1 MTDGERLAVV
11 ETQIN
16 ILTGKINSVENS
28 IQSLHGK
35 IDTFTKIITE
45 NYVAIS
51 TFDEWKKNRWLER
64 ILTILITAVL
74 MGLVGFF
81 LREYKF

>member
-1 MTDGERLAVV
+1 MTDGERLAIV

-16 ILTGKINSVENS
+16 TLTGKINSVENS

-35 IDTFTKIITE
+35 VDTFTKIITE

-51 TFDEWKKNRWLER
+51 TFNEWKRNRWLER
-64 ILTILITAVL
+64 ILTILVTAVI
-74 MGLVGFF
+74 MALVGFF
-81 LREYKF
+81 MRENKF